1 MLTYRYL
8 RAYTDSHMTPHT
20 FGVRFAATILAVG
33 VQASMAV
40 AQTPPPGGAQPA
52 ATAPAEPGARMMVE
66 RVLVR
71 VNGEVFSQGEL
82 TNRQIEALQELKRG
96 NTNLEASIA
105 EVTPAIL
112 VSAIDELLLVQRGR
126 ELGYKYTDELFKQS
140 IDNIK
145 KDNNNLDDAGL
156 KTALAQAGL
165 TLDMLRQRL
174 ERSYLVR
181 IVQEREVGRTLS
193 ITTEEMRQ
201 FYEKNRDQFM
211 TPLTVTLRELMV
223 AVPTRTENGKEV
235 FSAADDA
242 AAKAKIEGLRAKAA
256 SGESFVALVTASS
269 DSTTKANGGLI
280 GPLNVND
287 LNPTLK
293 EAVSSLQVGGITAPL
308 RGPRGYQI
316 FYLDNRSTP
325 SLRPFDSV
333 RGEIEVGLREE
344 RIAPETDKLLTRLR
358 TQAVIEWKDESF
370 RKLYQQELAKM
381 AAQ

>member
-1 MLTYRYL
+1 
-8 RAYTDSHMTPHT
+8 
-20 FGVRFAATILAVG
+20 
-33 VQASMAV
+33 
-40 AQTPPPGGAQPA
+40 
-52 ATAPAEPGARMMVE
+52 MVE

-358 TQAVIEWKDESF
+358 TQAVIEWTDESF
-370 RKLYQQELAKM
+370 CKLYQQELAKM

>member
-1 MLTYRYL
+1 
-8 RAYTDSHMTPHT
+8 
-20 FGVRFAATILAVG
+20 
-33 VQASMAV
+33 
-40 AQTPPPGGAQPA
+40 
-52 ATAPAEPGARMMVE
+52 MVE